1 MRCWKTYFFLLA
13 IAYSGV
19 VPYASAQ
26 IVLSGMVADSASMQ
40 ALPMVNLVSTK
51 TGKGTATDLRG
62 GFQISLSAGDS
73 IIFSRVGYHSKTLP
87 VNEVRK
93 LVIVFLKEEHRI
105 LNPVEIRSGA
115 KLYWLPEIP
124 PESAWKNP
132 TQGTRFTDVPGF
144 QGVQTF
150 GPGYMFRGLLS
161 RCSRDE
167 KEKRK
172 LARVREEN
180 YLARDYV
187 SIVNDPDVKGKIM
200 EEHQLSEE
208 QYYDLLA
215 LFNKTNQDIIYRL
228 ESHEVIALLLKFY
241 AEHME
246 EK

>member
-1 MRCWKTYFFLLA
+1 
-13 IAYSGV
+13 
-19 VPYASAQ
+19 
-26 IVLSGMVADSASMQ
+26 MVADSASME

-51 TGKGTATDLRG
+51 TGKGTVTDIRG

-93 LVIVFLKEEHRI
+93 LVIVLLKEEHKI
-105 LNPVEIRSGA
+105 LDTVEIQSGA
-115 KLYWLPEIP
+115 KLSWLPEIP

-132 TQGTRFTDVPGF
+132 TQSTRFTDVPGF

-150 GPGYMFRGLLS
+150 GPGYVFRGLLS
-161 RCSRDE
+161 RGTKDE

-172 LARVREEN
+172 LARVQKEN
-180 YLARDYV
+180 YHARDYV

-200 EEHQLSEE
+200 EEHGLSEG

-215 LFNKTNQDIIYRL
+215 LFNERNQDIIYRL
-228 ESHEVIALLLKFY
+228 ETHELIAILLKFY
-241 AEHME
+241 AEHTKE
-246 EK
+246 R